1 MSDQTRTDRRSIEL
15 AHRRNGRI
23 EVRLLWHGGEDV
35 AVVVSELESGRSFEL
50 AVEPRRALETFYS
63 PFLARAARDA
73 EQARAAGQGPVQ
85 RTLR

>member
-1 MSDQTRTDRRSIEL
+1 MSYQTRTDRRSTEL
-15 AHRRNGRI
+15 AHRRNSRI
-23 EVRLLWHGGEDV
+23 DVRLLWHGGEDV
-35 AVVVSELESGRSFEL
+35 SVVVSELESGSSFAL

-63 PFLARAARDA
+63 PFFARAERDA